1 MHLRSA
7 FLACALISSGS
18 LAVAQADPAPR
29 FSLAGWEV
37 EQAIP
42 RPPVDLVA
50 PLAPRDFGLAA
61 FPAAPI
67 LAEAPNAD
75 DEAPET
81 VQAPAI
87 PQPTEADFAAL
98 PDDPPSLIEDG
109 QPDPAITTE
118 RVAQQLRIL
127 LARPG
132 GERALQQQFNAF
144 YAGRGY
150 APLFV
155 RDGIVSPR
163 GQAALTRLG
172 QAGEDGLDPAAY
184 RIQLPTGLRTAES
197 VARLELALAR
207 AVALY
212 ASHAS
217 GGRTDPKRL
226 SGYFDV
232 APPRIDTAGALDAV
246 ARAESV
252 SVALEGFNPPH
263 LGFRQLRAKLIEMR
277 GERREMTTTEATRRH
292 ALRERDL
299 IANLERW
306 RWLPRRLGDSHI
318 WVNSTEAHVN
328 VVQGTEVI
336 HRTRAVV
343 GRAETQTPIFS
354 DAMSFIVV
362 NPSWH
367 VPISIV
373 RRSMLGPATRNGG
386 GYFAR
391 RGIQVT
397 QGGRVVDASTIDWA
411 SANVGRYSFRQPPGT
426 ANALGRMK
434 FMFPNRHAIYLHD
447 TPSRGDFSRSARA
460 LSNGCVRVQNPE
472 ELATLLLGIA
482 QPGETWTLGRL
493 RSLYGTGERSVRFRQ
508 TIPIHLVYF
517 TMTVDSSGE
526 LVELPDIY
534 GHNARVRTALAGGRV

>member
-1 MHLRSA
+1 MRLRSA
-7 FLACALISSGS
+7 FLACTLIGSGS
-18 LAVAQADPAPR
+18 LAVAQADPATP
-29 FSLAGWEV
+29 FTLAGWEV

-50 PLAPRDFGLAA
+50 PLAPRDFGLDA
-61 FPAAPI
+61 FPAPPI

-81 VQAPAI
+81 VQAPAV

-98 PDDPPSLIEDG
+98 PDDPPSLVEDG

-132 GERALQQQFNAF
+132 GERALQQQFNGF

-155 RDGIVSPR
+155 RDGVVSSR

-172 QAGEDGLDPAAY
+172 QAGEDGLDPGAY
-184 RIQLPTGLRTAES
+184 RIQLPTGPRTAES

-232 APPRIDTAGALDAV
+232 APPRIDTAAALDAV

-306 RWLPRRLGDSHI
+306 RWLPRRLGDTHI
-318 WVNSTEAHVN
+318 WVNSTEAQVN
-328 VVQGTEVI
+328 VVQGTEII

-343 GRAETQTPIFS
+343 GRAETQTPVFS

-397 QGGRVVDASTIDWA
+397 QGGRVVDPSTIDWA
-411 SANVGRYSFRQPPGT
+411 SANVGRFSFRQPPGT

-447 TPSRGDFSRSARA
+447 TPSRGDFSRANRT

-472 ELATLLLGIA
+472 ELATLLLGIG
-482 QPGETWTLGRL
+482 QPGESWTLGRL

-517 TMTVDSSGE
+517 TMTVDSNGE